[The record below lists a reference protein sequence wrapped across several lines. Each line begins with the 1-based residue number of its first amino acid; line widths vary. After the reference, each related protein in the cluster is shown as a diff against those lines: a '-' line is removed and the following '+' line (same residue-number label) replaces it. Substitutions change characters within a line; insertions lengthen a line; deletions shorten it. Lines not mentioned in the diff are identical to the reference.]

1 MGEQEGTHK
10 GERDPMSVTTGS
22 SHANMVIL
30 QEKLVPFITEL
41 NIHLA
46 HRSEKMEKKK
56 NPGEGQVVAGMVDA
70 PH

>member
-1 MGEQEGTHK
+1 M
-10 GERDPMSVTTGS
+10 DPMSVAPAS
-22 SHANMVIL
+22 NLANMVIL

-46 HRSEKMEKKK
+46 LGSEKMTKKKKK
-56 NPGEGQVVAGMVDA
+56 NPGEDQVVSGMVDA

>member
-1 MGEQEGTHK
+1 M
-10 GERDPMSVTTGS
+10 DPMSVAPAS
-22 SHANMVIL
+22 NLANMVIL

-46 HRSEKMEKKK
+46 LRSEKMTKKKK
-56 NPGEGQVVAGMVDA
+56 NPGEDQVVSGMVDA